1 MTEGPDGG
9 GGGREGGRRASEG
22 PRWRRAT
29 ERKNIPHFSVN
40 IHSRNK
46 VDIGIRATDGALKLS
61 SPSPASSLL
70 PRQQPHLPAAVVAA
84 AAAPARSTHPPRCP
98 FSDTDQ
104 HPGAFTPSS
113 HRASTTSTAN
123 RRADVST
130 CRPITDCR
138 GVEKVAEAFH
148 SVAFLLETRA
158 LSSPSP
164 RRFSLWSSAPLQA
177 ATAISILL
185 PCTRRSCRPPVP
197 RPLFVPLR
205 NRYHP
210 DSLSLSLSLSLFLDC
225 RSPTAPTERGV
236 YKFARRNCREK
247 YGILSAKLPSPSPQ
261 EEGELAGVSSGGS
274 WRGYR
279 KNRSEVSSQVAV
291 PLPRVPPSLSRCIWQ
306 GSDTER
312 LSESGNP

>member
-1 MTEGPDGG
+1 MTEGP
-9 GGGREGGRRASEG
+9 EGADEG

-61 SPSPASSLL
+61 SP
-70 PRQQPHLPAAVVAA
+70 
-84 AAAPARSTHPPRCP
+84 PPRPPSSHGNNRICLQLQSP
-98 FSDTDQ
+98 PPLLLHDQLTLPPSPDTDQ

-148 SVAFLLETRA
+148 SVAFLRRETRS
-158 LSSPSP
+158 LPPPPSLP
-164 RRFSLWSSAPLQA
+164 RRRCHAARTELGSFASCNSDLHSSSLHSSFLS
-177 ATAISILL
+177 TS
-185 PCTRRSCRPPVP
+185 RPP
-197 RPLFVPLR
+197 FPLR
-205 NRYHP
+205 SAAEPVSTRSP
-210 DSLSLSLSLSLFLDC
+210 PSVASASLSLSRLPLAGC
-225 RSPTAPTERGV
+225 PERGV

-247 YGILSAKLPSPSPQ
+247 YGILSAN
-261 EEGELAGVSSGGS
+261 EATFAAAAAGGRELAGVSSGGS

-279 KNRSEVSSQVAV
+279 KNRSELSSQLALLPLECPVIVAV
-291 PLPRVPPSLSRCIWQ
+291 HLPVHRHRTSV
-306 GSDTER
+306 
-312 LSESGNP
+312 

>member
-148 SVAFLLETRA
+148 SVAFLLRETRA
-158 LSSPSP
+158 LPSPSP

-210 DSLSLSLSLSLFLDC
+210 DRLRLSFLPLSLSLSLSLSL
-225 RSPTAPTERGV
+225 A
-236 YKFARRNCREK
+236 
-247 YGILSAKLPSPSPQ
+247 
-261 EEGELAGVSSGGS
+261 
-274 WRGYR
+274 
-279 KNRSEVSSQVAV
+279 
-291 PLPRVPPSLSRCIWQ
+291 LSRLPLADCPDRKR
-306 GSDTER
+306 S
-312 LSESGNP
+312 L